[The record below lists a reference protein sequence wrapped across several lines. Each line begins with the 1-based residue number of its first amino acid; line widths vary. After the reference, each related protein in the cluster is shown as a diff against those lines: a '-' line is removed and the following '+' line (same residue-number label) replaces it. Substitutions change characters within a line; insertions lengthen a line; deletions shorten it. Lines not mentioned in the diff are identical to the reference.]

1 MRHLLAILFLC
12 ASAFG
17 QGLTLVDFVFI
28 AGTNTVSG
36 GGGGGTAPG
45 PTEYWDFQ
53 EASGNRVGEV
63 LGTILPP
70 TGSGT
75 AISSTAGLYGDAAL
89 FPNTFASG
97 HRHLD
102 GSSSL
107 PSYETDSDFS
117 INYWMKW
124 VDTNAAGYVTALNVY
139 ANAFDD
145 SVGILYNPFAGSGL
159 FPTNTFSAYIDHG
172 SGTDSD
178 VVSSGIVNP
187 TTTWQMLTIVYSGTT
202 HLLSFYINGSL
213 IGTTST
219 PVVYTHTGPLDE
231 IDIDGE
237 TGANSSAFDEMA
249 MFLTHALTQ
258 DEIDW
263 LYNAGAG
270 RQYSDF
276 P

>member
-1 MRHLLAILFLC
+1 
-12 ASAFG
+12 
-17 QGLTLVDFVFI
+17 
-28 AGTNTVSG
+28 
-36 GGGGGTAPG
+36 
-45 PTEYWDFQ
+45 
-53 EASGNRVGEV
+53 
-63 LGTILPP
+63 
-70 TGSGT
+70 
-75 AISSTAGLYGDAAL
+75 
-89 FPNTFASG
+89 
-97 HRHLD
+97 
-102 GSSSL
+102 
-107 PSYETDSDFS
+107 
-117 INYWMKW
+117 
-124 VDTNAAGYVTALNVY
+124 
-139 ANAFDD
+139 
-145 SVGILYNPFAGSGL
+145 
-159 FPTNTFSAYIDHG
+159 
-172 SGTDSD
+172 
-178 VVSSGIVNP
+178 
-187 TTTWQMLTIVYSGTT
+187 MLTIVYSGTT